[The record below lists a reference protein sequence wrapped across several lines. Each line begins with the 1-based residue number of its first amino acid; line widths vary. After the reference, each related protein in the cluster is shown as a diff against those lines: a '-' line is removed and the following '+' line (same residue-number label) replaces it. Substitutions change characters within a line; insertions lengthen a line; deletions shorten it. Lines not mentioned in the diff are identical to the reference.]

1 LKIYDFG
8 ETKVINLFKAASIYI
23 IYHTN
28 KFSINTIEGL
38 GILLNSLLLRQ
49 SELYHLHSLD
59 LCVTIAAI
67 FCLSNYYI
75 INYVVHFII

>member
-1 LKIYDFG
+1 MKIYNFG
-8 ETKVINLFKAASIYI
+8 KAKVKNILNAASIYI

-38 GILLNSLLLRQ
+38 GILLNSLFLRQ
-49 SELYHLHSLD
+49 SELYHLHPLN
-59 LCVTIAAI
+59 LCITIGAL

-75 INYVVHFII
+75 INYAVHFII